1 MGMFINTNIAAINA
15 QRNLSLTSAKMDK
28 ALEQLSSGLRINR
41 AADDAA
47 GLAISEKMRSQ
58 IRGMKQGMRN
68 AQDGVSMIQTAEG
81 ALDEVHAILQRMRE
95 LTVQAGS
102 TILSA
107 SDRNAVGE
115 ELITLRQEID
125 NIANRTRFNGLD
137 LLDGSLSVTA
147 AGTLQNFAVVDA
159 GVTVT
164 TRVDANGSDPVDLFT
179 VSTPGASQIMI
190 TNTTKNIT
198 QTLTATNMAG
208 TLGTRQVLDFDAL
221 GIRLDLEVTAV
232 GAGPFT
238 STAYAT
244 AVGAL
249 GAGGITTTG
258 TGAAT
263 FRVGADVGDDVIV
276 SFSDLR
282 STNLGDVGNGPL
294 STLIATNNAVST
306 VADADKVQLAIDQAI
321 VEVSSQRA
329 KLGAAQNQMESAI
342 NSVGVSVENLVASE
356 SRIRDADIAQVS
368 SELVTRQI
376 MQQAGIAV
384 LAQANAAPQAVL
396 ALIG

>member
-1 MGMFINTNIAAINA
+1 MFINTNIAAINA

-115 ELITLRQEID
+115 ELLTLRQEVD
-125 NIANRTRFNGLD
+125 NIAARTRFNGLD

-147 AGTLQNFAVVDA
+147 AGTLQGLVTADA
-159 GVTVT
+159 GVSVT
-164 TRVDANGSDPVDLFT
+164 TTVDANGSDPADTFT
-179 VSTPGASQIMI
+179 VAGAGAVITI
-190 TNTTKNIT
+190 TNATKNIT
-198 QTLTATNMAG
+198 QAITVVNMAG
-208 TLGTRQVLDFDAL
+208 ASLTESQVLDFDAL
-221 GIRLDLEVTAV
+221 GVKLTLDVTAT
-232 GAGPFT
+232 GAGPFLA
-238 STAYAT
+238 TAYAT
-244 AVGAL
+244 DANAKTL
-249 GAGGITTTG
+249 LTAG
-258 TGAAT
+258 TGSAT
-263 FRVGADVGDDVIV
+263 FRVGADVGDDVTV
-276 SFSDLR
+276 AFSDLR
-282 STNLGDVGNGPL
+282 STNLGDAGNGFL
-294 STLIATNNAVST
+294 SALVATNNSVGT
-306 VADADKVQLAIDQAI
+306 VADADKVLGSVDQAI
-321 VEVSSQRA
+321 GEVSTQRA

-356 SRIRDADIAQVS
+356 SRIRDADIAMVS

-384 LAQANAAPQAVL
+384 LAQANAAPQAAL